1 MKRLLVFDSHPVQYR
16 VPVWQQINKLAEGSV
31 VVAFATD
38 CSIRGYKDTD
48 FGVNISWD
56 VPMLNSYK
64 SFILNSEHG
73 EPLNGWSS
81 LTGKGVGKLIDDV
94 QPDYILING
103 INYKYDWVVIFEASR
118 RGIPLWLRC
127 ETQDFA
133 TDKSLLKRGLRYL
146 VYTIVYRFID
156 NFFYIGEL
164 NKAHYIKHGVK
175 LKQLFAARYAT
186 LNSFEGLS
194 TQYKEVTRHSARLQ
208 QNISDDKL
216 IIGFSGKFITKKN
229 PEILFEALQY
239 LPSSLTSRIVFYFVG
254 DGELSG
260 ILNTIAKD
268 AEVKYGCASCF
279 VGFVNQSEIA
289 QHYLAMDIV
298 VLPSKKMGETWGLVA
313 NEGLQAGCGV
323 IVSNNVGCSEDF
335 KSLERFRVFK
345 AGNAKNLADT
355 IVDLSKYQRSFDWAS
370 QSLENYSIS
379 AVAQAFISKL
389 S

>member
-16 VPVWQQINKLAEGSV
+16 VPVWQAIEKLINGCLV
-31 VVAFATD
+31 VVYATD
-38 CSIRGYKDTD
+38 CSVRGYKDAD

-56 VPMLNSYK
+56 VPMLQGYQSV
-64 SFILNSEHG
+64 ILNCENG
-73 EPLNGWSS
+73 VPLQGWSS
-81 LTGKGVGKLIDDV
+81 LTGKGVSKVIDKI
-94 QPDYILING
+94 QPDYVLING
-103 INYKYDWVVIFEASR
+103 INYKYDWAVILEATKR
-118 RGIPLWLRC
+118 KIPIWLRC
-127 ETQDFA
+127 ETQDYA
-133 TDKSLLKRGLRYL
+133 TEKTLLKRLLRYV
-146 VYTIVYRFID
+146 VYSTVYKFVN

-164 NKAHYIKHGVK
+164 NKAHYLKHGVK
-175 LKQLFAARYAT
+175 LEQLYAARYAT
-186 LNSFEGLS
+186 LNNFEGLS
-194 TQYKEVTRHSARLQ
+194 TQYKEVTRHSVRLQ

-229 PEILFEALQY
+229 PEILFESLQY
-239 LPSSLTSRIVFYFVG
+239 LPSTLTSRIVFYFVG
-254 DGELSG
+254 DGELSV

-268 AEVKYGCASCF
+268 AEVKYGCTSCF

-370 QSLENYSIS
+370 LSLENYSIS

-389 S
+389 L